1 MTKTSQNTAP
11 SSGTPVSA
19 SFAGAEQAAGA
30 ISPADLQS
38 AVEAARTEAHA
49 AGVAAGKAE
58 ATARIAA
65 ILTSPEAEGREAQ
78 ARVLALETEM
88 SVADAAKVLAA
99 SSKASMSASIADRA
113 AQEAELGAE
122 TPADQRNRA
131 ERSIAGW
138 AKAVTNANAR
148 FG

>member
-1 MTKTSQNTAP
+1 MTKTTQNTAP
-11 SSGTPVSA
+11 SSGTPLSA
-19 SFAGAEQAAGA
+19 SFVAAEQAAGT

-49 AGVAAGKAE
+49 AGVDAGKAE

-88 SVADAAKVLAA
+88 SATDAAKVLAA
-99 SSKASMSASIADRA
+99 SPKASMSASIADRA

-122 TPADQRNRA
+122 TPADHRNRA

>member
-11 SSGTPVSA
+11 SSGTPLSA
-19 SFAGAEQAAGA
+19 SFVAAEQAAGT

-38 AVEAARTEAHA
+38 AVDAARAEAHA

-78 ARVLALETEM
+78 ARVLALETEL

-99 SSKASMSASIADRA
+99 SPKASVSASIADRA

-122 TPADQRNRA
+122 TPAEFHNRA

>member
-1 MTKTSQNTAP
+1 MTNSTKSQSPMETDTAIASG
-11 SSGTPVSA
+11 SSGP
-19 SFAGAEQAAGA
+19 GINPG
-30 ISPADLQS
+30 DLQS
-38 AVEAARTEAHA
+38 AVEAARTDAHA
-49 AGVAAGKAE
+49 AGIAAGKAE

-99 SSKASMSASIADRA
+99 SPKASLPTTIADRA

-122 TPADQRNRA
+122 NPAEFHNRA